1 MLLPLKCLSIPQL
14 PTVKLS
20 LLIPTAERVL
30 TGSQLNATVI
40 LDVIEEPGIIVRE
53 LIAEVRGI
61 ALTYWVDLCSDKI
74 YDGKQNYLRNLMSL
88 CPSGTTVLTGRNQF
102 PFHFHLPK
110 DLPSSYESAF
120 GSIRYSVRVKL
131 TIESEKKQL
140 VESFP
145 FFVISSSSFDEI
157 PQSLMRPICCKTDRD
172 FTVCSLP
179 FGRVFLKLS
188 VPRLAY
194 QLGEIITPLVYVRN
208 SARTTLSDCYVQLI
222 MKVQYEA
229 SSRYEHVNENKVIEN
244 RVCESWLG
252 RIKSHSEMVSF
263 KCRLETPEDIPPNTL
278 NDARCIIKISYVL
291 RLRALPNVE
300 VEIPLI
306 VTAQGYKE
314 KANSLIEPTSTRD
327 FRFQRSQTVEV

>member
-40 LDVIEEPGIIVRE
+40 LDVIEEPGIIVHE
-53 LIAEVRGI
+53 LIAEIRGI

-74 YDGKQNYLRNLMSL
+74 YDGKQ
-88 CPSGTTVLTGRNQF
+88 
-102 PFHFHLPK
+102 
-110 DLPSSYESAF
+110 
-120 GSIRYSVRVKL
+120 
-131 TIESEKKQL
+131 KQL

-222 MKVQYEA
+222 MKVEYKA
-229 SSRYEHVNENKVIEN
+229 FSRYEHLDQEKVIEN

-263 KCRLETPEDIPPNTL
+263 KCRLQTPEDIPPSTL

-314 KANSLIEPTSTRD
+314 KASSLTEPTSTRD